1 MNKAVLLVVLALLAI
16 LAMYIASKALT
27 GFFVGF
33 GQPAGEF
40 KWWNVSWHYR
50 FRLEI
55 NSTSYSRTD
64 WPIEQFVNF
73 TDLLPAGTFDE
84 NSIRVFEYS
93 QSGDILYEVPSQFEK
108 DENFDASSNAA
119 GTLVFLMNGTT
130 QLNTKRI
137 YFVYYDTVENGPK
150 GTPSYPTQL
159 AYSWDGQ
166 VANVNNTI
174 LRIYIDTNRG
184 ENTSGIYHVEDI
196 GGTVVITASSNDK
209 TAEYLQYSNGTANFT
224 FDLRNNASFFV
235 GPVRLVIK
243 QEGDEVIFGNPNQK
257 TNEGKMVKK
266 YFIYNR
272 AGPQQYGTFI
282 KILQEFKNVA
292 GYAIQRSST
301 PAGALAFDLNRTLS
315 SGYIDTLDFS
325 STDPYSWVWGSGF
338 GGEMVGVINLE
349 ESGTSNYYSTNS
361 TSYGRIG
368 IQLDQTTIPA
378 STSIKEVALVY
389 FAGWGGS
396 DAVSEFL
403 SIKDRVSN
411 PVSIT
416 QFLPEKWYVEIIP
429 SINATIYNRNEAML
443 IKANVSSGDPY
454 NLTKYINAT
463 FDMGTPSQSDDQTI
477 VLYDD
482 GTHGDETAGDKI
494 FTNTFL
500 LPTNAE
506 VGIWVINFTAY
517 TSNYEFL
524 NSTVLYFN
532 VTDILNVTV
541 SVVNKKPVVGTL
553 VVANLYVKNFRQDSW
568 IAGATI
574 NCSYDSSEVVNKVD
588 FGNGTYSV
596 NFTAPSNVGNYVLAC
611 NATKDGNFGN
621 NSDTFS
627 TEPANTSVNITIEP
641 LNPQVY
647 HVSLFSNDSFVIT
660 ATATNFDDG
669 TAYSANI
676 SLEMLPGWISNTT
689 QVECGD
695 LEKNAYCSKAFNVT
709 VPNAT
714 QPGNYSLNA
723 TVYWKNPDGSI
734 SSNKTEINVTV
745 NSNPLLEVEE
755 TKISSEAGDG
765 IWNFIGNFTVFS
777 VGNDELRNISFSC
790 VSGTV
795 CTDFIISFRPENIS
809 SLPMA
814 AKYNVSVNVSISLG
828 YPSGTYNGTVNVSAQ
843 NDKFDTLTIEVI
855 LPPKTNVSITTSI
868 PSYTAQNITMLN
880 SESFTFSSN
889 ATNIGNSSA
898 RFVNISLSLPT
909 GWSSNSTLENCG
921 NLTKEEI
928 CSRAFNVTVP
938 NATAPGNY
946 YVNVTATWTNL
957 DNSISTNKTSILVT
971 VSSNP
976 LINVSEDVISASLED
991 GVETQIG
998 NFTVLSIG
1006 NDALQGI
1013 SFSCISGEVCTN
1025 FTLKFSPSSIPT
1037 LPAGSNYSVAV
1048 NVSIPLGYPSGTYNG
1063 TVNVSAQNDK
1073 YDIFLLNIT
1082 VVENRTWSVYP
1093 TYCERSTQQPV
1104 GTACEINVTN
1114 LGNVQINFTVYP
1126 EEGNYTKVNETSF
1139 VVNRA
1144 SWHVF
1149 NITYNATEAPP
1160 AIYNSTFT
1168 LDAVQPG
1175 SNPDYAI
1182 IKVSLLPYIPPIIN
1196 ISILPKEIEQNSSVK
1211 ILVNVTDRSGSGI
1224 SWTKVNI
1231 TRPNGIVDS
1240 FSMALVSVNG
1250 SLSFWELVYP
1260 NITGSTE
1267 ERGLYNIT
1275 VYAKDN
1281 IGNEGEE
1288 NSSFIVYAKLNI
1300 LLSTLSDKY
1309 YQGDT
1314 GSIYYAVR
1322 NFTNNPVPNVTVN
1335 FTIENPQGNL
1345 IYISPQLKTNAD
1357 GSISPLPTFSLPSD
1371 APLGNYSLSSFS
1383 EYFDEITNK
1392 HIEIQKNYT
1401 FQVFSRTVTVTGLFA
1416 DVETAV
1422 VWYPDNVMRFG
1433 ILVYN
1438 GEGKPVDPTSM
1449 NLTVYDPANNIYFS
1463 ANLSQMTKQSTGY
1476 YIYQY
1481 AMPSTTPSGMF
1492 LAVLNVSQENFQTMK
1507 LKAFRV
1513 AHGGPY
1519 DVRITLLENEVQQG
1533 SYLDFVL
1540 TVENKGEVSQDVF
1553 VEYWV
1558 SSPQNT
1564 TYYSASEAVYTPS
1577 VTNQSF
1583 TRSVYIYSTQPL
1595 GTYFLNVRVTYDTV
1609 QPSITANASFLVVA
1623 RVTPTTL
1630 PPPAG
1635 PTIYVPVGAFPT
1647 PTPTEKITAGIL
1659 ISKYNSNITLAKG
1672 FTSFETVTVNNTGQV
1687 DLENVSLLLVGI
1699 PLAWFNITPESYKI
1713 LPKDQSVVFLITFDV
1728 PENARVGSYGGTLI
1742 ASSGVA
1748 SDQKK
1753 VTITVVESVE
1763 ELLRAEIKK
1772 LKDDLFS
1779 LEVDT
1784 KVAEKEGKDVSAIM
1798 LLIDSIKSYI
1808 KSAEE
1813 NLENKKFSEALENV
1827 ANAKNLLERARSML
1841 SKAEVI
1847 VKPPSVLPF
1856 FPWLIVVLVVVSAV
1870 VAGIVFWMRKRKKV
1884 VGVRP
1889 WVIPLGRLADLVK
1902 AKKVNKEDLIKE
1914 KERLL
1919 RMLEVLEKEKEEKL
1933 VSLGAYREMKKNLE
1947 KKLAEIEKKL
1957 T

>member
-1 MNKAVLLVVLALLAI
+1 MNKAALLVLLALLAI
-16 LAMYIASKALT
+16 LAMYVASKALT
-27 GFFVGF
+27 GLFVGF

-73 TDLLPAGTFDE
+73 TDLLPSGTFDE
-84 NSIRVFEYS
+84 NSVRVFEYS

-108 DENFDASSNAA
+108 DENFDASTNAA

-130 QLNTKRI
+130 QPNVKRI

-150 GTPSYPTQL
+150 GTPNYPTQL

-166 VANVNNTI
+166 AVNVNNTI

-184 ENTSGIYHVEDI
+184 ENTSGIYHVEDL
-196 GGTVVITASSNDK
+196 GGTVVITASSDDK
-209 TAEYLQYSNGTANFT
+209 TAEYLQYSNGTMNFT
-224 FDLRNNASFFV
+224 FDLRNNASFV
-235 GPVRLVIK
+235 EGPVRLVIK
-243 QEGDEVIFGNPNQK
+243 QEGDEVVFGNPAQK
-257 TNEGKMVKK
+257 TNEGKIVKK
-266 YFIYNR
+266 YYIYSR

-282 KILQEFKNVA
+282 KISQEFNNVA
-292 GYAIQRSST
+292 GYTIQRNST

-315 SGYIDTLDFS
+315 SGYIDTLEFNS
-325 STDPYSWVWGSGF
+325 IDPYSWVWGSGS
-338 GGEMVGVINLE
+338 GGEMVGVVNLE

-368 IQLDQTTIPA
+368 IQLNQTTIPA
-378 STSIKEVALVY
+378 GASIKEVALVY

-411 PVSIT
+411 PVSVT

-429 SINATIYNRNEAML
+429 SINSTIYNRNEAVL

-454 NLTKYINAT
+454 NLTEYMNAT
-463 FDMGTPSQSDDQTI
+463 FDMGTSSESDDQTI

-482 GTHGDETAGDKI
+482 GTHGDETAGDKV
-494 FTNTFL
+494 FTNIFL
-500 LPTNAE
+500 LPTSAE
-506 VGIWVINFTAY
+506 VGTWTVNFSAY
-517 TSNYEFL
+517 TSSYEFL
-524 NSTVLYFN
+524 NSTTLNFN
-532 VTDILNVTV
+532 VTDALNITV
-541 SVVNKKPVVGTL
+541 SVINKKPVVNTL
-553 VVANLYVKNFRQDSW
+553 VVATLYVKNFRQDSW
-568 IAGATI
+568 IVGATI
-574 NCSYDSSEVVNKVD
+574 NCTYDSSEVVNKID
-588 FGNGTYSV
+588 FGNGTYSI
-596 NFTAPSNVGNYVLAC
+596 NFTAPSEVGDYVLVC

-627 TEPANTSVNITIEP
+627 TEPANTSVNITVEP
-641 LNPQVY
+641 LNPHVY
-647 HVSLFSNDSFVIT
+647 YISLFSNDSFVIT
-660 ATATNFDDG
+660 ATATNFGSG

-676 SLEMLPGWISNTT
+676 SLEILPGWASNAT
-689 QVECGD
+689 QLECGD
-695 LEKNAYCSKAFNVT
+695 LEKGAYCSKSFNVT

-723 TVYWKNPDGSI
+723 TVYWINPDGSI

-745 NSNPLLEVEE
+745 ESNPLLEVEE
-755 TKISSEAGDG
+755 TKVSSEAGDG
-765 IWNFIGNFTVFS
+765 TWNFIGNFTVFS
-777 VGNDELRNISFSC
+777 VGNDELQNITFSC
-790 VSGTV
+790 ISGTV
-795 CTDFIISFRPENIS
+795 CTEFMISFIPENIS
-809 SLPMA
+809 SLPVA
-814 AKYNVSVNVSISLG
+814 AKHNVSVNVSVPLG
-828 YPSGTYNGTVNVSAQ
+828 YPSGTYTGTVNVSSQ
-843 NDKFDTLTIEVI
+843 NDKFDTLVIEVI
-855 LPPKTNVSITTSI
+855 LPPKTNVSITTSVL
-868 PSYTAQNITMLN
+868 SYTAQNITMLD
-880 SESFTFSSN
+880 SESFAFSSN

-898 RFVNISLSLPT
+898 RVVNISLSLPP
-909 GWSSNSTLENCG
+909 GWSSNSTLEDCG
-921 NLTKEEI
+921 NLTKGET
-928 CSRAFNVTVP
+928 CSASFNVTIP

-946 YVNVTATWTNL
+946 YVNVTAAWINL
-957 DNSISTNKTSILVT
+957 DESLGTNRTSILVT

-976 LINVSEDVISASLED
+976 LINVSEDEISASLED
-991 GVETQIG
+991 GVETPIG
-998 NFTVLSIG
+998 NFTVLSVG
-1006 NDALQGI
+1006 NDALQTI
-1013 SFSCISGEVCTN
+1013 TFSCISGTVCTD
-1025 FTLKFSPSSIPT
+1025 FTIKFSPSSILI
-1037 LPAGSNYSVAV
+1037 LPAGLNYSVAV
-1048 NVSIPLGYPSGTYNG
+1048 NVSVPLGYPSGTYTG
-1063 TVNVSAQNDK
+1063 TVNVSSQNDK
-1073 YDIFLLNIT
+1073 FDTFLLNIT
-1082 VVENRTWSVYP
+1082 VVENRTWSAYP
-1093 TYCERSTQQPV
+1093 TYCERSTQQPA
-1104 GTACEINVTN
+1104 GTVCEINVTN
-1114 LGNVQINFTVYP
+1114 LGNVQISFVVYP

-1149 NITYNATEAPP
+1149 NITYNTTEAPP
-1160 AIYNSTFT
+1160 GIYNSTFT
-1168 LDAVQPG
+1168 LDAVEPG
-1175 SNPDYAI
+1175 SNPDYAT

-1196 ISILPKEIEQNSSVK
+1196 ISLLPNETEQNSSVK
-1211 ILVNVTDRSGSGI
+1211 ILANVTDRSGSGI

-1231 TRPNGIVDS
+1231 TRPNGTVDS
-1240 FSMALVSVNG
+1240 LSMLLLSTDG
-1250 SLSFWELVYP
+1250 SLTTWELVYP
-1260 NITGSTE
+1260 NVTGDTK
-1267 ERGLYNIT
+1267 ERGLYNLT
-1275 VYAKDN
+1275 VYARDN

-1288 NSSFIVYAKLNI
+1288 NSSFLVYAKLNI

-1309 YQGDT
+1309 YQGDA
-1314 GSIYYAVR
+1314 GSIYYVAR
-1322 NFTNNPVPNVTVN
+1322 NFTNNPIPNITVN

-1345 IYISPQLKTNAD
+1345 IYISPQLKTNVD
-1357 GSISPLPTFSLPSD
+1357 GGISPLPTFSLSSD

-1383 EYFDEITNK
+1383 EYFDEVANK
-1392 HIEIQKNYT
+1392 RVEIQKNYT
-1401 FQVFSRTVTVTGLFA
+1401 FQVLSRTVTVTGLFA

-1422 VWYPDNVMRFG
+1422 VWYPENVMRFG

-1438 GEGKPVDPTSM
+1438 GEGKPVDPTTM
-1449 NLTVYDPANNIYFS
+1449 NLTVYDPANNLYFS
-1463 ANLSQMTKQSTGY
+1463 ANLSQMRKQSTGY

-1492 LAVLNVSQENFQTMK
+1492 LAVLNVTQENFQTMK

-1540 TVENKGEVSQDVF
+1540 TIENKGEVSQDVF

-1577 VTNQSF
+1577 VSNQSF
-1583 TRSVYIYSTQPL
+1583 TRSAYIYSTQPL

-1609 QPSITANASFLVVA
+1609 QPPILANASFLVVA

-1630 PPPAG
+1630 PPPPG
-1635 PTIYVPVGAFPT
+1635 PTIYVPVGAFPV
-1647 PTPTEKITAGIL
+1647 PTPTEKIAAGIL

-1687 DLENVSLLLVGI
+1687 DLENISLVLVGI
-1699 PLAWFNITPESYKI
+1699 PLAWFNITPEYYKI
-1713 LPKDQSVVFLITFDV
+1713 LPKEQSVVFLITFEV
-1728 PENARVGSYGGTLI
+1728 PKNARVGSYDGTLI

-1748 SDQKK
+1748 SDQKR
-1753 VTITVVESVE
+1753 VTITIVESVE

-1798 LLIDSIKSYI
+1798 LLIESIKSYI
-1808 KSAEE
+1808 KTAEE
-1813 NLENKKFSEALENV
+1813 SLENKKFEEALENV

-1847 VKPPSVLPF
+1847 VRPAYGLPF
-1856 FPWLIVVLVVVSAV
+1856 FLWLIIVLVVVSG
-1870 VAGIVFWMRKRKKV
+1870 VASGAVFWIKKKRKA

-1889 WVIPLGRLADLVK
+1889 WVIPLGRLVDLVK
-1902 AKKVNKEDLIKE
+1902 AKKVSKEDLAKE

-1919 RMLEVLEKEKEEKL
+1919 RMLEVLEKEKEERL

-1957 T
+1957 I